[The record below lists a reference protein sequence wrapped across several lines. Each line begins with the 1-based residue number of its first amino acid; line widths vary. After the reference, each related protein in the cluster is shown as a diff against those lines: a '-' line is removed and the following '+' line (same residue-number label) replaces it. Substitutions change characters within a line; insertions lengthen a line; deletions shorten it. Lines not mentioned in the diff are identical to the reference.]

1 MTGIYPQ
8 IIMGGIRMKNKFRVM
23 ALALTAMIAALSM
36 TACGDSDKSSST
48 ASSSSKAESSEAES
62 SQEAG
67 AVSAEEPADDG
78 GEDLGFTEVEI
89 FSGVEKE
96 FLNLNAVY
104 FQPVDMTGG
113 YKAEDYDCHLE
124 LDVSALQN
132 GFGYGTGDWVP
143 YLTVNYEV
151 TKNDSGAKISEGT
164 FMPMAASD
172 GPHYGA
178 NIKMDGDGLYTVKFT
193 VKFPDSSTYLIH
205 TDNTGPEAHEF
216 PAAIEYTYDQWQFTN
231 GAWAE

>member
-1 MTGIYPQ
+1 
-8 IIMGGIRMKNKFRVM
+8 MKKFIKLLAAAICS
-23 ALALTAMIAALSM
+23 ALIVASLAACNSNN
-36 TACGDSDKSSST
+36 S
-48 ASSSSKAESSEAES
+48 SSSSKSDEGSKT
-62 SQEAG
+62 
-67 AVSAEEPADDG
+67 VSTASDKSEEPAD
-78 GEDLGFTEVEI
+78 EPDLGFTEVPI
-89 FSGVEKE
+89 FEDVEKE
-96 FLNLNAVY
+96 FLNLTAVY
-104 FQPVDMTGG
+104 FQAVDMTGG

-124 LDVSALQN
+124 LDVKALQN
-132 GFGYGTGDWVP
+132 GLGYGTGDWVP

-151 TKNDSGAKISEGT
+151 TKNDTKAKVSEGT

-205 TDNTGPEAHEF
+205 TDETGPESHAF
-216 PAAIEYTYDQWQFTN
+216 PNAIEYSYDKWQFTK

>member
-1 MTGIYPQ
+1 
-8 IIMGGIRMKNKFRVM
+8 MKKYSKYL
-23 ALALTAMIAALSM
+23 ALALIALLLVCSFA
-36 TACGDSDKSSST
+36 ACGEK
-48 ASSSSKAESSEAES
+48 KADD
-62 SQEAG
+62 Q
-67 AVSAEEPADDG
+67 PADDQQEEEEE
-78 GEDLGFTEVEI
+78 EDLGFTEVEI
-89 FSGVEKE
+89 FSGVERE

-113 YKAEDYDCHLE
+113 YNHEDYDCHLE

-132 GFGYGTGDWVP
+132 GYGYGTGDWVP
-143 YLTVNYEV
+143 YLTVEYEV
-151 TKNDSGAKISEGT
+151 TNAAGYKVSGT

-178 NIKMDGDGLYTVKFT
+178 NIKMDGDGIYTVTFT

-205 TDNTGPEAHEF
+205 TDETGPDSHEF
-216 PAAIEYTYDQWQFTN
+216 PSAIVYTCDDWQFTD

>member
-1 MTGIYPQ
+1 
-8 IIMGGIRMKNKFRVM
+8 MKNLAKVLSVV
-23 ALALTAMIAALSM
+23 LALVMVVACFA
-36 TACGDSDKSSST
+36 ACGSKTVENETPSAANET
-48 ASSSSKAESSEAES
+48 A
-62 SQEAG
+62 
-67 AVSAEEPADDG
+67 EPAPADE

-132 GFGYGTGDWVP
+132 GLGYGTGDWVP
-143 YLTVNYEV
+143 YLTVEYKV
-151 TKNDSGAKISEGT
+151 TKNDGDYEVSGT

-178 NIKMDGDGLYTVKFT
+178 NIKMDGDGLYTVTFT

-205 TDNTGPEAHEF
+205 TDNTGPEVHEF
-216 PAAIEYTYDQWQFTN
+216 PDAIEYTYDSWQFTD

>member
-1 MTGIYPQ
+1 
-8 IIMGGIRMKNKFRVM
+8 MKKFQKLLALLLAALMMM
-23 ALALTAMIAALSM
+23 ALA
-36 TACGDSDKSSST
+36 ACGNNTNTTTT
-48 ASSSSKAESSEAES
+48 AAPET
-62 SQEAG
+62 
-67 AVSAEEPADDG
+67 EEEE
-78 GEDLGFTEVEI
+78 EDLGFSEVPI
-89 FSGVEKE
+89 FEGVERE

-124 LDVSALQN
+124 LDVSALEN
-132 GFGYGTGDWVP
+132 GFGYGKGDWVP
-143 YLTVNYEV
+143 YLTVEYKVEQNGSTV
-151 TKNDSGAKISEGT
+151 AEGT

-178 NIKMDGDGLYTVKFT
+178 NIKLKGDGLYTVTFT

-205 TDNTGPEAHEF
+205 TDNTGPDEHDF
-216 PAAIEYTYDQWQFTN
+216 PSAIVYTYDKWQFTD

>member
-1 MTGIYPQ
+1 
-8 IIMGGIRMKNKFRVM
+8 MKKYLKVITL
-23 ALALTAMIAALSM
+23 ALAMTVLAGSMAACNNS
-36 TACGDSDKSSST
+36 GSSDNS
-48 ASSSSKAESSEAES
+48 ASSAAAATTDTKSEP
-62 SQEAG
+62 
-67 AVSAEEPADDG
+67 VADDG
-78 GEDLGFTEVEI
+78 GDDGEDLGFTEVEI

-132 GFGYGTGDWVP
+132 GLGYGTGDWVP

-151 TKNDSGAKISEGT
+151 TKNDTKTKVSEGT

-178 NIKMDGDGLYTVKFT
+178 NIKMDGDGEYTVKFT

-205 TDNTGPEAHEF
+205 TDETGPETHEF
-216 PAAIEYTYDQWQFTN
+216 PAAIEYTYDKWQFTK

>member
-1 MTGIYPQ
+1 MV
-8 IIMGGIRMKNKFRVM
+8 K
-23 ALALTAMIAALSM
+23 MIAAALCSVLVVASLA
-36 TACGDSDKSSST
+36 ACNSDSG
-48 ASSSSKAESSEAES
+48 ASSKTEGEAKTSSA
-62 SQEAG
+62 
-67 AVSAEEPADDG
+67 ADAKTEDSGEDG
-78 GEDLGFTEVEI
+78 GDEPDLGFTEVPI
-89 FSGVEKE
+89 FEDVEKE
-96 FLNLNAVY
+96 FLNLTAVY
-104 FQPVDMTGG
+104 FQAVDMTGG

-124 LDVSALQN
+124 LDVKALQN
-132 GFGYGTGDWVP
+132 GLGYGTGDWVP

-151 TKNDSGAKISEGT
+151 TKNDTKAKVSEGT

-205 TDNTGPEAHEF
+205 TDETGPDTHDF
-216 PAAIEYTYDQWQFTN
+216 PNAIEYTYDQWQFTK

>member
-1 MTGIYPQ
+1 MT
-8 IIMGGIRMKNKFRVM
+8 KFARFISTT
-23 ALALTAMIAALSM
+23 LACSVLAIGLTA
-36 TACGDSDKSSST
+36 C
-48 ASSSSKAESSEAES
+48 SKEEKKTPAPATENTGSVTQA
-62 SQEAG
+62 QA
-67 AVSAEEPADDG
+67 AEED

-124 LDVSALQN
+124 LDVSALEN
-132 GFGYGTGDWVP
+132 GLGYGKGDWVP
-143 YLTVNYEV
+143 YLTVEYEV
-151 TKNDSGAKISEGT
+151 SKNGGDYKTSGT

-178 NIKMDGDGLYTVKFT
+178 NIKVDGDGLYTVTFT

-205 TDNTGPEAHEF
+205 TDETGPDTHAF
-216 PAAIEYTYDQWQFTN
+216 PNAIVYTYDKWQFTK

>member
-1 MTGIYPQ
+1 
-8 IIMGGIRMKNKFRVM
+8 MKKSTKILSLLI
-23 ALALTAMIAALSM
+23 ALMMLVLGMV
-36 TACGDSDKSSST
+36 ACGKST
-48 ASSSSKAESSEAES
+48 TPAANA
-62 SQEAG
+62 
-67 AVSAEEPADDG
+67 ADDEEG
-78 GEDLGFTEVEI
+78 EEEDLGFTEVEI

-124 LDVSALQN
+124 LDVSALKN
-132 GFGYGTGDWVP
+132 GLGYGTGDWVP
-143 YLTVNYEV
+143 YLTVEYEV
-151 TKNDSGAKISEGT
+151 SKNDGSFTDNGT

-178 NIKMDGDGLYTVKFT
+178 NIKLNGDGLYNVTFT

-205 TDNTGPEAHEF
+205 TDETGPDDHAF
-216 PAAIEYTYDQWQFTN
+216 PSAIVYTYDKWQFTD

>member
-1 MTGIYPQ
+1 
-8 IIMGGIRMKNKFRVM
+8 MKKYAKV
-23 ALALTAMIAALSM
+23 LAAVLCCATV
-36 TACGDSDKSSST
+36 
-48 ASSSSKAESSEAES
+48 
-62 SQEAG
+62 
-67 AVSAEEPADDG
+67 AVSMAACSKSDNNNDKKEDSAVSTTSETVVSNNEGEPEEP
-78 GEDLGFTEVEI
+78 DLGFTEVPI
-89 FSGVEKE
+89 FQDVEQE
-96 FLNLNAVY
+96 FLHLNAVY

-124 LDVSALQN
+124 LDVSALEN
-132 GFGYGTGDWVP
+132 GFGYGKGDWVP

-151 TKNDSGAKISEGT
+151 TKNDTKEKVSEGT

-178 NIKMDGDGLYTVKFT
+178 NIKMAGDGLYTVKFT

-205 TDNTGPEAHEF
+205 TDETGPESHAF
-216 PAAIEYTYDQWQFTN
+216 PNAIEYTYDKWQFTS

>member
-1 MTGIYPQ
+1 MKKNSK
-8 IIMGGIRMKNKFRVM
+8 IIAA
-23 ALALTAMIAALSM
+23 ALAAMILSVSMAACNS
-36 TACGDSDKSSST
+36 TTTTSESTNGT
-48 ASSSSKAESSEAES
+48 ASVESVAAEESEAAAPAAD
-62 SQEAG
+62 AG
-67 AVSAEEPADDG
+67 AAEEEDG

-132 GFGYGTGDWVP
+132 GLGYGTGDWVP
-143 YLTVNYEV
+143 YLTVEYVV
-151 TKNDSGAKISEGT
+151 TKNDDGSEVSKGT

-178 NIKMDGDGLYTVKFT
+178 NIKMAGDGLYTVKFT

-205 TDNTGPEAHEF
+205 TDETGPETHDF
-216 PAAIEYTYDQWQFTN
+216 PDAIEYTYDQWQFTD

>member
-1 MTGIYPQ
+1 
-8 IIMGGIRMKNKFRVM
+8 MKKISKL
-23 ALALTAMIAALSM
+23 LALLLAVMMFACCFAACSNN
-36 TACGDSDKSSST
+36 TTPTSPAAPVET
-48 ASSSSKAESSEAES
+48 
-62 SQEAG
+62 
-67 AVSAEEPADDG
+67 EEE
-78 GEDLGFTEVEI
+78 EDLGFTEVEI

-132 GFGYGTGDWVP
+132 GLGYGTGDWVP
-143 YLTVNYEV
+143 YLTVEYEV
-151 TKNDSGAKISEGT
+151 TKNDGDYTVSGT

-178 NIKMDGDGLYTVKFT
+178 NIKMDGDGLYTVTFT
-193 VKFPDSSTYLIH
+193 VKFPDSATYLIH
-205 TDNTGPEAHEF
+205 TDNTGPDDHEF
-216 PAAIEYTYDQWQFTN
+216 PDAIVYTYDKWQFTD

>member
-1 MTGIYPQ
+1 
-8 IIMGGIRMKNKFRVM
+8 MKKMVKI
-23 ALALTAMIAALSM
+23 IAAALC
-36 TACGDSDKSSST
+36 TALVVASIAACSSNSG
-48 ASSSSKAESSEAES
+48 SSSKPNEESKAASVADKK
-62 SQEAG
+62 
-67 AVSAEEPADDG
+67 ADDG
-78 GEDLGFTEVEI
+78 EDGGDEPDLGFTEVPI
-89 FSGVEKE
+89 FEDVEKE
-96 FLNLNAVY
+96 FLNLTAVY
-104 FQPVDMTGG
+104 FQAVDMTGG

-124 LDVSALQN
+124 LDVKALKN
-132 GFGYGTGDWVP
+132 GLGYGTGDWVP

-151 TKNDSGAKISEGT
+151 TKNDTKAKVSEGT

-205 TDNTGPEAHEF
+205 TDETGPDTHDF
-216 PAAIEYTYDQWQFTN
+216 PNAIEYTYDQWQFTK

>member
-1 MTGIYPQ
+1 
-8 IIMGGIRMKNKFRVM
+8 MKKFVKI
-23 ALALTAMIAALSM
+23 LAAAICSAVIAASFA
-36 TACGDSDKSSST
+36 ACSGNE
-48 ASSSSKAESSEAES
+48 SSSSKAKEEAKTVSAAETKK
-62 SQEAG
+62 E
-67 AVSAEEPADDG
+67 SAEEKAD
-78 GEDLGFTEVEI
+78 EPDLGFTEVPI
-89 FSGVEKE
+89 FEDVEKE
-96 FLNLNAVY
+96 FLNLTAVY
-104 FQPVDMTGG
+104 FQAVDMTGG

-124 LDVSALQN
+124 LDVKALKN
-132 GFGYGTGDWVP
+132 GLGYGKGDWVP

-151 TKNDSGAKISEGT
+151 TKNDTKAKVSEGT

-205 TDNTGPEAHEF
+205 TDETGPEAHAF
-216 PAAIEYTYDQWQFTN
+216 PNAIEYTYDKWQFTK

>member
-1 MTGIYPQ
+1 
-8 IIMGGIRMKNKFRVM
+8 MKKFRKTLTISMATAAM
-23 ALALTAMIAALSM
+23 ALSFA
-36 TACGDSDKSSST
+36 ACGDKKEDTTAAAQATTQAAAAST
-48 ASSSSKAESSEAES
+48 VEAAE
-62 SQEAG
+62 
-67 AVSAEEPADDG
+67 DDG
-78 GEDLGFTEVEI
+78 ADLGFTEVEI

-124 LDVSALQN
+124 LDVSALQSGSKF
-132 GFGYGTGDWVP
+132 GFGNGDWVP

-151 TKNDSGAKISEGT
+151 TKNDSGEKVSEGT

-178 NIKMDGDGLYTVKFT
+178 NIKMKGDGLYTVKFT

-205 TDNTGPEAHEF
+205 TDETGPESHEF
-216 PAAIEYTYDQWQFTN
+216 PAAIEYSYDQWQFTN

>member
-1 MTGIYPQ
+1 
-8 IIMGGIRMKNKFRVM
+8 MKKI
-23 ALALTAMIAALSM
+23 TKALSLTTATM
-36 TACGDSDKSSST
+36 MLSLCLVACGNSNGKSS
-48 ASSSSKAESSEAES
+48 ASSSSQAEKQPA
-62 SQEAG
+62 
-67 AVSAEEPADDG
+67 AEE
-78 GEDLGFTEVEI
+78 EKDLGFTEVEI

-124 LDVSALQN
+124 LDVSALKN
-132 GFGYGTGDWVP
+132 GLGYGVGDWVP
-143 YLTVNYEV
+143 YLTVEYEV
-151 TKNDSGAKISEGT
+151 AKNDGSFKDNGT

-178 NIKMDGDGLYTVKFT
+178 NIKLKGDGLYTVTFT

-205 TDNTGPEAHEF
+205 TDETGPDVHAF
-216 PAAIEYTYDQWQFTN
+216 PSAIVYTYDKWQFTN

>member
-1 MTGIYPQ
+1 MKKH
-8 IIMGGIRMKNKFRVM
+8 IRVLT
-23 ALALTAMIAALSM
+23 LALCLAMAAGSMAACNNNDAGQDNNTPASAAATDTKADAADDTA
-36 TACGDSDKSSST
+36 DD
-48 ASSSSKAESSEAES
+48 AE
-62 SQEAG
+62 
-67 AVSAEEPADDG
+67 DDG
-78 GEDLGFTEVEI
+78 GEDLGFTEVPI
-89 FSGVEKE
+89 FQDEEKE
-96 FLNLNAVY
+96 FLNLSAVY

-124 LDVSALQN
+124 LDVSALKN
-132 GFGYGTGDWVP
+132 GLGYGTGDWVP

-151 TKNDSGAKISEGT
+151 TKNDTKKKVSEGT

-205 TDNTGPEAHEF
+205 TDETGPDTHEF
-216 PAAIEYTYDQWQFTN
+216 PAAIELTYDKWQFTK

>member
-1 MTGIYPQ
+1 
-8 IIMGGIRMKNKFRVM
+8 MKKLTK
-23 ALALTAMIAALSM
+23 ALALILAMSMMVLCFAA
-36 TACGDSDKSSST
+36 CSSSETTTT
-48 ASSSSKAESSEAES
+48 AAASTAAP
-62 SQEAG
+62 
-67 AVSAEEPADDG
+67 SAAPENTD
-78 GEDLGFTEVEI
+78 DLGFTEVEI

-124 LDVSALQN
+124 LDVSALEN
-132 GFGYGTGDWVP
+132 GLGYGKGDWVP
-143 YLTVNYEV
+143 YLSVSYKV
-151 TKNDSGAKISEGT
+151 VKNDSGATVSEGT

-178 NIKMDGDGLYTVKFT
+178 NIKMDGDGLYTVTFT
-193 VKFPDSSTYLIH
+193 IEFPDSSTYLIH
-205 TDNTGPEAHEF
+205 TDSTGPEVHEF
-216 PAAIEYTYDQWQFTN
+216 PEAIVYEYAEWQFTA

>member
-1 MTGIYPQ
+1 
-8 IIMGGIRMKNKFRVM
+8 MKKFARI
-23 ALALTAMIAALSM
+23 LAAALCAALVAASLA
-36 TACGDSDKSSST
+36 ACNSDSGSSSD
-48 ASSSSKAESSEAES
+48 
-62 SQEAG
+62 
-67 AVSAEEPADDG
+67 SAEASKTAAAVDTKTDDG
-78 GEDLGFTEVEI
+78 EDNGEDGGDEPDLGFTEVPI
-89 FSGVEKE
+89 FEDVEKE
-96 FLNLNAVY
+96 FLNLTAVY
-104 FQPVDMTGG
+104 FQAVDMTGG

-124 LDVSALQN
+124 LDVKALQN
-132 GFGYGTGDWVP
+132 GLGYGTGDWVP

-151 TKNDSGAKISEGT
+151 TKNDTKTKVSEGT

-205 TDNTGPEAHEF
+205 TDETGPETHDF
-216 PAAIEYTYDQWQFTN
+216 PNAIEYTYDQWQFTK

>member
-1 MTGIYPQ
+1 
-8 IIMGGIRMKNKFRVM
+8 MKKFVKI
-23 ALALTAMIAALSM
+23 LAAAICSAVIAASFA
-36 TACGDSDKSSST
+36 ACSGNE
-48 ASSSSKAESSEAES
+48 SSSSKAKEEAKTVSAAETKK
-62 SQEAG
+62 E
-67 AVSAEEPADDG
+67 SAEEKAD
-78 GEDLGFTEVEI
+78 EPDLGFTEVPI
-89 FSGVEKE
+89 FEDVEKE
-96 FLNLNAVY
+96 FRNLTAVY
-104 FQPVDMTGG
+104 FQAVDMTGG

-124 LDVSALQN
+124 LDVKALKN
-132 GFGYGTGDWVP
+132 GLGYGTGDWVP

-151 TKNDSGAKISEGT
+151 TKNDTKAKVSEGT

-205 TDNTGPEAHEF
+205 TDETGPEAHAF
-216 PAAIEYTYDQWQFTN
+216 PNAIEYTYDKWQFTK

>member
-1 MTGIYPQ
+1 
-8 IIMGGIRMKNKFRVM
+8 MKKMVK
-23 ALALTAMIAALSM
+23 MIAAALCSVLVVASLA
-36 TACGDSDKSSST
+36 ACNSDSG
-48 ASSSSKAESSEAES
+48 ASSKTEGEAKTSSA
-62 SQEAG
+62 
-67 AVSAEEPADDG
+67 ADAKTEDSGEDG
-78 GEDLGFTEVEI
+78 GDEPDLGFTEVPI
-89 FSGVEKE
+89 FEDVEKE
-96 FLNLNAVY
+96 FLNLTAVY
-104 FQPVDMTGG
+104 FQAVDMTGG

-124 LDVSALQN
+124 LDVKALQN
-132 GFGYGTGDWVP
+132 GLGYGTGDWVP

-151 TKNDSGAKISEGT
+151 TKNDTKAKVSEGT

-205 TDNTGPEAHEF
+205 TDETGPDTHDF
-216 PAAIEYTYDQWQFTN
+216 PNAIEYTYDQWQFTK

>member
-1 MTGIYPQ
+1 
-8 IIMGGIRMKNKFRVM
+8 MKKAFKFLSVLLVLL
-23 ALALTAMIAALSM
+23 LAFSVA
-36 TACGDSDKSSST
+36 ACGSSSGGT
-48 ASSSSKAESSEAES
+48 TPAQ
-62 SQEAG
+62 QE
-67 AVSAEEPADDG
+67 EEEEE
-78 GEDLGFTEVEI
+78 EDLGFTEVEI

-124 LDVSALQN
+124 LDVSALAN
-132 GFGYGTGDWVP
+132 DYGYGKGDWVP
-143 YLTVNYEV
+143 YLTVEYEV
-151 TKNDSGAKISEGT
+151 VKNDSGEKISEGT

-178 NIKMDGDGLYTVKFT
+178 NIKMDGDGVYTVTFT

-205 TDNTGPEAHEF
+205 TDNTGPDAHEF
-216 PAAIEYTYDQWQFTN
+216 PAAIVYTYDNWTFTD

>member
-1 MTGIYPQ
+1 
-8 IIMGGIRMKNKFRVM
+8 MKKFTKLLTL
-23 ALALTAMIAALSM
+23 ALALVMLVLCFS
-36 TACGDSDKSSST
+36 ACGST
-48 ASSSSKAESSEAES
+48 NAATNTNA
-62 SQEAG
+62 QQPANQ
-67 AVSAEEPADDG
+67 ADAEEEE
-78 GEDLGFTEVEI
+78 EDLGFTEVEI

-132 GFGYGTGDWVP
+132 GLGYGTGDWVP
-143 YLTVNYEV
+143 YLTVEYEV
-151 TKNDSGAKISEGT
+151 SKNDGSFSDNGT

-178 NIKMDGDGLYTVKFT
+178 NIKLNGDGLYTVTFT

-205 TDNTGPEAHEF
+205 TDETGPDDDHAF
-216 PAAIEYTYDQWQFTN
+216 PSAIVYTYDKWQFTD

>member
-1 MTGIYPQ
+1 M
-8 IIMGGIRMKNKFRVM
+8 MKNLAKVLSVV
-23 ALALTAMIAALSM
+23 LALVMVASCFA
-36 TACGDSDKSSST
+36 ACGSKTVENETPSAANET
-48 ASSSSKAESSEAES
+48 A
-62 SQEAG
+62 
-67 AVSAEEPADDG
+67 EPAPADE

-132 GFGYGTGDWVP
+132 GLGYGTGDWVP
-143 YLTVNYEV
+143 YLTVEYKV
-151 TKNDSGAKISEGT
+151 TKNDGDYEVSGT

-178 NIKMDGDGLYTVKFT
+178 NIKMDGDGLYTVTFT

-205 TDNTGPEAHEF
+205 TDNTGPEVHEF
-216 PAAIEYTYDQWQFTN
+216 PDAIEYTYDSWQFTD

>member
-1 MTGIYPQ
+1 
-8 IIMGGIRMKNKFRVM
+8 MKNLTKVLSVV
-23 ALALTAMIAALSM
+23 LALVMVVACFA
-36 TACGDSDKSSST
+36 ACGSKTVENETPSAANET
-48 ASSSSKAESSEAES
+48 A
-62 SQEAG
+62 
-67 AVSAEEPADDG
+67 EPAPADE

-132 GFGYGTGDWVP
+132 GLGYGTGDWVP
-143 YLTVNYEV
+143 YLTVEYKV
-151 TKNDSGAKISEGT
+151 TKNDGDYEVSGT

-178 NIKMDGDGLYTVKFT
+178 NIKMDGDGLYTVTFT

-205 TDNTGPEAHEF
+205 TDNTGPEVHEF
-216 PAAIEYTYDQWQFTN
+216 PDAIEYTYDSWQFTD

>member
-1 MTGIYPQ
+1 
-8 IIMGGIRMKNKFRVM
+8 MKNFKK
-23 ALALTAMIAALSM
+23 IAALAIACSM
-36 TACGDSDKSSST
+36 AVVALAACGSSAAPAATEKTEAVVTT
-48 ASSSSKAESSEAES
+48 AA
-62 SQEAG
+62 
-67 AVSAEEPADDG
+67 ADD

-124 LDVSALQN
+124 LDVSALEN
-132 GFGYGTGDWVP
+132 GYGYGTGDWVP
-143 YLTVNYEV
+143 YLTVEYKV
-151 TKNDSGAKISEGT
+151 TKNDSDFETSGT

-178 NIKMDGDGLYTVKFT
+178 NIKVDGDGVYTVTFT
-193 VKFPDSSTYLIH
+193 VKFPDDSTYLIH
-205 TDNTGPEAHEF
+205 TDETGPDEHTF
-216 PAAIEYTYDQWQFTN
+216 PDTIEYTCDSWQYTN

>member
-1 MTGIYPQ
+1 M
-8 IIMGGIRMKNKFRVM
+8 MKNLAKVLSVV
-23 ALALTAMIAALSM
+23 LALVMVVACFA
-36 TACGDSDKSSST
+36 ACGSKTVENETPSASNEAPDPQDS
-48 ASSSSKAESSEAES
+48 
-62 SQEAG
+62 
-67 AVSAEEPADDG
+67 EPAGEDG

-132 GFGYGTGDWVP
+132 GLGYGTGDWVP
-143 YLTVNYEV
+143 YLTVEYKV
-151 TKNDSGAKISEGT
+151 TKNDGDYEVSGT

-178 NIKMDGDGLYTVKFT
+178 NIKMDGDGLYTVTFT

-205 TDNTGPEAHEF
+205 TDNTGPEVHEF
-216 PAAIEYTYDQWQFTN
+216 PDAIEYTYDSWQFTD

>member
-1 MTGIYPQ
+1 
-8 IIMGGIRMKNKFRVM
+8 MKRLAKIVAA
-23 ALALTAMIAALSM
+23 ALCAAMLTASLAA
-36 TACGDSDKSSST
+36 CSSNNSSNTSSGTNSAAPAPT
-48 ASSSSKAESSEAES
+48 ASVTVSEKD
-62 SQEAG
+62 
-67 AVSAEEPADDG
+67 AEEPAN
-78 GEDLGFTEVEI
+78 EPDLGFTEVEI
-89 FSGVEKE
+89 FADVEKE
-96 FLNLNAVY
+96 FLNLTAVY
-104 FQPVDMTGG
+104 FQAVDMTGG

-124 LDVSALQN
+124 LDVKALQN
-132 GFGYGTGDWVP
+132 GLGYGTGDWVP

-151 TKNDSGAKISEGT
+151 TKNDTNKKVSEGT

-205 TDNTGPEAHEF
+205 TDETGPETHAF
-216 PAAIEYTYDQWQFTN
+216 PNAIEYTYDKWQFTK

>member
-1 MTGIYPQ
+1 
-8 IIMGGIRMKNKFRVM
+8 MKR
-23 ALALTAMIAALSM
+23 LTKIATTALSM
-36 TACGDSDKSSST
+36 AMLVGVAAGCSTPAQTSAPATAATQADIEET
-48 ASSSSKAESSEAES
+48 EAE
-62 SQEAG
+62 E
-67 AVSAEEPADDG
+67 
-78 GEDLGFTEVEI
+78 EDLGFTEVEI

-113 YKAEDYDCHLE
+113 YKASDYDCHLE
-124 LDVSALQN
+124 LDVSALEN
-132 GFGYGTGDWVP
+132 GLGYGKGDWVP
-143 YLTVNYEV
+143 YLTVEYIV
-151 TKNDSGAKISEGT
+151 TKNDGDFETSGT

-205 TDNTGPEAHEF
+205 TDNTGPDTHEF
-216 PAAIEYTYDQWQFTN
+216 PKNIEYTCDNWQFTN

>member
-1 MTGIYPQ
+1 M
-8 IIMGGIRMKNKFRVM
+8 RKNIKTISLT
-23 ALALTAMIAALSM
+23 LAMMLAAVSFA
-36 TACGDSDKSSST
+36 ACGNSGSSGSQAAT
-48 ASSSSKAESSEAES
+48 SKAASSAAASSAVASSAPASSAAAGSQAASSSEAE
-62 SQEAG
+62 
-67 AVSAEEPADDG
+67 
-78 GEDLGFTEVEI
+78 EDLGFTEVEI

-124 LDVSALQN
+124 LDVSALKN
-132 GFGYGTGDWVP
+132 GLGYGTGDWVP
-143 YLTVNYEV
+143 YLTVEYEV
-151 TKNDSGAKISEGT
+151 SKNGGNFKDKGT

-178 NIKMDGDGLYTVKFT
+178 NIKLDGDGLYTVKFT

-205 TDNTGPEAHEF
+205 TDETGPETHAF
-216 PAAIEYTYDQWQFTN
+216 PSAIEYTYDKWQYTK
-231 GAWAE
+231 GAWAQ

>member
-1 MTGIYPQ
+1 
-8 IIMGGIRMKNKFRVM
+8 MKNRFKVT

-36 TACGDSDKSSST
+36 TACGDDSKSSSSSSSEA
-48 ASSSSKAESSEAES
+48 ASSSESES
-62 SQEAG
+62 SQAAG
-67 AVSAEEPADDG
+67 QVSAEEPADD

-132 GFGYGTGDWVP
+132 GLGYGTGDWVP

-151 TKNDSGAKISEGT
+151 TKNDSGAKVSEGT

-205 TDNTGPEAHEF
+205 TDNTGPETHDF
-216 PAAIEYTYDQWQFTN
+216 PAAIEYTYDKWQFTN

>member
-1 MTGIYPQ
+1 
-8 IIMGGIRMKNKFRVM
+8 MKKTFKG
-23 ALALTAMIAALSM
+23 LALTLAIAMTVLAFS
-36 TACGDSDKSSST
+36 ACGSKT
-48 ASSSSKAESSEAES
+48 AKTDTTTAAAAAT
-62 SQEAG
+62 QDP
-67 AVSAEEPADDG
+67 SADQTEPED
-78 GEDLGFTEVEI
+78 DLGFTEVEI
-89 FSGVEKE
+89 FSGVERE

-132 GFGYGTGDWVP
+132 GLGYGTGDWVP
-143 YLTVNYEV
+143 YLTVEYEV
-151 TKNDSGAKISEGT
+151 TKNEGDYKVNGT

-178 NIKMDGDGLYTVKFT
+178 NIKMDGDGLYTVTFT

-205 TDNTGPEAHEF
+205 TDNTGPDAHEF
-216 PAAIEYTYDQWQFTN
+216 PNAIVYTYDQWQFTD